1 MLDIKKLLIK
11 ILTLLK
17 THDTKLG
24 YASNSLIQHT
34 CTYISNRYVTAEN
47 FSGLKLEQFKGT
59 RIGILHF
66 LLYITAA
73 LPSNTWVTIGSL
85 PITPSS
91 GINQYVPGSD
101 STHPP
106 IYVAVTA
113 TGDNAGKIRLRVF
126 DTSSLTAQGWYRA
139 EIPVVLPYRTS

>member
-1 MLDIKKLLIK
+1 MLDIKKTLTK
-11 ILTLLK
+11 ILQMLK
-17 THDTKLG
+17 SHDTKLD
-24 YASNSLIQHT
+24 YASANLIQHT
-34 CTYISNRYVTAEN
+34 CTYISNSYVTAEN
-47 FSGLKLEQFKGT
+47 FGSIKLEQFKGT

-66 LLYITAA
+66 PLYITTA
-73 LPSNTWVTIGSL
+73 LPSNTWVDIGSS

-106 IYVAVTA
+106 VYVAIPA

-126 DTSSLTAQGWYRA
+126 DTSSLTVQGWYRA